1 MESGD
6 QSVDSLWR
14 RFRRWLARFLAGEDS
29 LMPTE
34 PAPPAPNVYDGPS
47 VDLDD
52 EEAVTRAG
60 VEVDRRL
67 EEEFQRSLS
76 DPVRVVEFRV
86 RGVEF
91 FGVTQW
97 RFQPSVNV
105 LLGRNGYG
113 KSLVLRML
121 AGMLQRDRDATDE
134 LFKVKGAKG
143 TIELGLA
150 RGGES
155 QEIRRDH
162 EVFLTGSAPK
172 VPLLAIPDARFVDRS
187 TMVVS
192 SPSAV
197 DLAYHGADHFLRQ
210 LPYQAT
216 VENFLMGLCLEYWR
230 NGNSFRTGTFELLNN
245 VMSEL
250 TGRTVGFDRIE
261 SKGRTGGVIFVRTD
275 GLDRPLEIQRVSQGT
290 ISILVMFGLVHQFLE
305 DLARA
310 AGVGQRRQ
318 PCIVIIDEIDAHLHP
333 EWQRRIRKLL
343 ADTFPQVQFIVTAHS
358 PLVVAGCGPD
368 EVAVLRRPHPG
379 GPFQIQQLE
388 DDFVGALPGD
398 LYSKVFEIEARD
410 EVFLEAATTK
420 ARGKDV
426 QLKRQMDELVAKQRR
441 KGLSA
446 EEKQRLGE
454 IALELGR
461 IDRVEELEER
471 RRDKDD
477 RIAELDAEVARLRAQ
492 LEAQEAPE

>member
-1 MESGD
+1 
-6 QSVDSLWR
+6 VWR
-14 RFRRWLARFLAGEDS
+14 RFRRWLARVLAGDDTPVWSEA
-29 LMPTE
+29 
-34 PAPPAPNVYDGPS
+34 APSAANVDDGPS

-67 EEEFQRSLS
+67 EEDFRKSLS
-76 DPVRVVEFRV
+76 DPVRAVDFRV
-86 RGVEF
+86 SGIEF
-91 FGVTQW
+91 FGAAQW

-113 KSLVLRML
+113 KSLVLRMV

-134 LFKVKGAKG
+134 LFTGEGAKG
-143 TIELGLA
+143 TMGLRLA
-150 RGGES
+150 RGGEP

-162 EVFLTGSAPK
+162 QVFLTGSAPK

-230 NGNSFRTGTFELLNN
+230 NGNSFHTGTFEFLNH

-250 TGRTVGFDRIE
+250 TGRTVGFDHIV

-290 ISILVMFGLVHQFLE
+290 ISILVMFGLVYQFLE

-310 AGVGQRRQ
+310 TGARQRQQ

-358 PLVVAGCGPD
+358 PLVVAGCGPH
-368 EVAVLRRPHPG
+368 EVAVLRRPQPG
-379 GPFQIQQLE
+379 ARFEIEQLE
-388 DDFVGALPGD
+388 DDFVGALPGE
-398 LYSKVFEIEARD
+398 LYTKVFEIEARD

-420 ARGKDV
+420 ARGRDG
-426 QLKRQMDELVAKQRR
+426 QLKRRVDELIAKHQR

-446 EEKQRLGE
+446 EEEQRLAE
-454 IALELGR
+454 TALELGR
-461 IDRVEELEER
+461 LARVEELEER
-471 RRDKDD
+471 EQDKDD
-477 RIAELDAEVARLRAQ
+477 RIADLDAEVARLRAQ
-492 LEAQEAPE
+492 LKAQEHPE